1 MLEFTTIKVEAEC
14 YALVFEGLVANFLNI
29 MEKENSTEEE
39 PVGFPAPKNV
49 NELDHN
55 VNVPTKNDFSD
66 DGMVGT
72 TVDTEEKPQEKAPYV
87 HEEDEDIEP
96 STTAAKHFLDHEL
109 YEEITSSSKR
119 HLVDAEMEDTSKDM
133 EIRSQEDDKFPDKN
147 SSSSSVGLSSS
158 ENSVNTHAGE
168 PDINKEDQE
177 KGNSVNDITLDF
189 TATGIEISG
198 PEDDNSTGEPDN
210 QKEDHE
216 KGNLVNDVT
225 PSCTSTDIEI
235 RTREE
240 DNFTTNSSSSSP
252 AQPSSSENSIN
263 ALALEPDIQKED
275 QEKGNLVNDVTTSCT
290 STDTKIRTREED
302 NFTTNS
308 SSSSPAQPS
317 SSENSISALALEP
330 DIQKEDQ
337 EKGNLVNDVTPSCTS
352 TDIEIRTQEEDNFT
366 TNSASSSPARLS
378 SSENLINALAR
389 EPEIQKENNE
399 KGNIVDDTIL
409 NYNAEEGEILD
420 CVEDKN
426 DTGKSPETTIVN
438 RQSAENMEM
447 KSKDVS
453 HTSFSKKDGESSSF
467 EERGDIK
474 TDPSDNTSGKK
485 EESLVLYGTH
495 EPKTVAWLGKA
506 SVLTKFVKS
515 CAVSNI
521 FRRISRGTDEHND
534 SNEKDNSIDSS
545 KEDSQEVKHITLEK
559 PRWRLSSLSLIRISH
574 DKNQGNKADLK
585 EVFFESLELKPIKG
599 RIILYTKLWCQNCKE
614 ARKFLRKKR
623 LRYSEINID
632 VYPSRKVELEKI
644 TGSLDVPKVFFNQVL
659 IGGLNELKGLD
670 ESGQLQEKIDYV
682 TSERPSPKAPLPPLS
697 GEDDVSS
704 RGDVD
709 ELAVIVRKMKGS
721 IVVQDRF
728 YKFRRVTN
736 CFLGSEAVDFL
747 SEDQFLERE
756 GAIEFARKL
765 AKELFFRHPLVE
777 LSRRL
782 RFLLYAILDAYTSE
796 DGKHIAYRTIHGSE
810 EFARYLRIAEE
821 LQRLDLNKTAKEER
835 LAFFIN
841 LYNLM
846 AIHAI
851 LVWGH
856 PEGALDRRKLFNDF
870 KYVIG
875 GCAYSLSDI
884 QNGILR
890 TNQRPPYAL
899 IKPFGISDKRFKVA
913 LPYPEPL
920 IHFALVSGNRSA
932 PALRCYSPKHV
943 DMELMEAARGF
954 LQSGAFVLDL
964 DSMTISVTKIL
975 KWYSVDFGKN
985 EVEVLKHAANYLD
998 VEKTQALLELF
1009 DSTQIK
1015 VVYQPYDWR
1024 LNS

>member
-1 MLEFTTIKVEAEC
+1 
-14 YALVFEGLVANFLNI
+14 

-49 NELDHN
+49 KEVDHN

-72 TVDTEEKPQEKAPYV
+72 TVDTEEEPQEKAPYV

-96 STTAAKHFLDHEL
+96 STTAAKHLLDHEL
-109 YEEITSSSKR
+109 DEEITSSSKR
-119 HLVDAEMEDTSKDM
+119 HLVDAEIEDTSNDM
-133 EIRSQEDDKFPDKN
+133 EIRSQEDDKFSDKN
-147 SSSSSVGLSSS
+147 TSSSSVGFSNS

-177 KGNSVNDITLDF
+177 KGNSVNVITLDS

-198 PEDDNSTGEPDN
+198 PEDDNSTGEPDI
-210 QKEDHE
+210 QKEGQE
-216 KGNLVNDVT
+216 KGNLVNEVT
-225 PSCTSTDIEI
+225 PNCTSTDIDI

-275 QEKGNLVNDVTTSCT
+275 QKKGNLVNEVTPSCTSTDIEIRTREEDKSSSSENSINALALEPNIQKEAQEKGNLVNDVTPACT
-290 STDTKIRTREED
+290 STDIEIRTREED

-317 SSENSISALALEP
+317 SSVNSINALAVES

-352 TDIEIRTQEEDNFT
+352 TDIEIRTREEDNFT
-366 TNSASSSPARLS
+366 TNSSSSSPAGLS
-378 SSENLINALAR
+378 SSENLINAFAR
-389 EPEIQKENNE
+389 ELDIQKENNE

-409 NYNAEEGEILD
+409 NYNAEEGQILD
-420 CVEDKN
+420 LVEDKN
-426 DTGKSPETTIVN
+426 DAGQSPETTILN
-438 RQSAENMEM
+438 HLSAENIEM
-447 KSKDVS
+447 KSKGVS
-453 HTSFSKKDGESSSF
+453 HTTFSKKEGESSSF

-485 EESLVLYGTH
+485 EESRVLYGTR
-495 EPKTVAWLGKA
+495 EPKTAAWPGKA
-506 SVLTKFVKS
+506 SVLTKFVKL
-515 CAVSNI
+515 CAASNI
-521 FRRISRGTDEHND
+521 FRRISRGTNEHND

-545 KEDSQEVKHITLEK
+545 KEDSQEVKHTTLEK

-585 EVFFESLELKPIKG
+585 EVFLESPELKPIKG
-599 RIILYTKLWCQNCKE
+599 RIVLYTKLWCQNCKE

-670 ESGQLQEKIDYV
+670 ESGQLQEKIEYV
-682 TSERPSPKAPLPPLS
+682 TSEGPSPKAPLPPLS

-721 IVVQDRF
+721 IVVKDRF

-765 AKELFFRHPLVE
+765 AKELFFRHVLEENTFEDGNHLYRFLDQDPIISQCQNIPRGIIQLKRQPLVE

-782 RFLLYAILDAYTSE
+782 RFLLYAILDSYTSE

-810 EFARYLRIAEE
+810 EFARY
-821 LQRLDLNKTAKEER
+821 
-835 LAFFIN
+835 
-841 LYNLM
+841 
-846 AIHAI
+846 
-851 LVWGH
+851 
-856 PEGALDRRKLFNDF
+856 
-870 KYVIG
+870 
-875 GCAYSLSDI
+875 
-884 QNGILR
+884 
-890 TNQRPPYAL
+890 
-899 IKPFGISDKRFKVA
+899 
-913 LPYPEPL
+913 
-920 IHFALVSGNRSA
+920 
-932 PALRCYSPKHV
+932 
-943 DMELMEAARGF
+943 
-954 LQSGAFVLDL
+954 
-964 DSMTISVTKIL
+964 
-975 KWYSVDFGKN
+975 SVDFGKN
-985 EVEVLKHAANYLD
+985 EVEVLKHAANYLE
-998 VEKTQALLELF
+998 VEKTRALLELF